1 MVIYLLALFDMSWSF
16 NSDRIQLSVQG
27 QHWFYQATSNALK
40 MGTRVSPWNVRKPS
54 HLEAAVCPRS
64 SFVTRDAQH
73 EYLAKSSWTLKGY
86 ILFLYVASLLFSKRW
101 RCLKIVFC
109 TTVILLVLVV
119 LVTVVLQL
127 MAPHSC
133 KWKVKISGLHNP
145 LKISKYV
152 HCLYKCFNSCYFY
165 LWVTNWLRKLNVCV
179 CPGK

>member
-1 MVIYLLALFDMSWSF
+1 VFRGNTGSTKPPAMPWRWAPESVPEMSE
-16 NSDRIQLSVQG
+16 NLHILKQLSAREVLIVL
-27 QHWFYQATSNALK
+27 A
-40 MGTRVSPWNVRKPS
+40 
-54 HLEAAVCPRS
+54 